1 MMALFFTVT
10 SAIAAIVS
18 DPYASLFCCIGVA
31 FVLLSSVLNV
41 HSLKRNA
48 VHDYAPVMVY
58 FASFFVLMFL
68 FPMALVLIEGP
79 RVGMY
84 PWTLG
89 MRLGNWRTGLTMVG
103 VTLPLAA
110 LNILL
115 GSGDLEL
122 RREYPFSKEAL
133 AGPGRFALYELAYVA
148 FYYLAW
154 EFAFRGVV
162 LFGLLAFL
170 PHTIPG
176 IAVAIMVQTFLS
188 TIYHIGHPHSEVFGA
203 FLLGLVAGAATVVTG
218 SILYGLFYHALVGV
232 LNDCLAYRR
241 LARSR
246 RLGRTA
252 G

>member
-1 MMALFFTVT
+1 MMALFSSIT

-18 DPYASLFCCIGVA
+18 DPYAALFCCIGVS

-48 VHDYAPVMVY
+48 AHDYGPVMLY
-58 FASFFVLMFL
+58 FASFFALMFV
-68 FPMALVLIEGP
+68 FPMTLVLVEGP

-89 MRLGNWRTGLTMVG
+89 MRLGDWRTGLTIVA
-103 VTLPLAA
+103 VSLPLLA
-110 LNILL
+110 LSLLL
-115 GSGDLEL
+115 GSSDPEL
-122 RREYPFSKEAL
+122 RRAYPFAKEAL
-133 AGPGRFALYELAYVA
+133 ENPGRFVLYEAAYVV

-188 TIYHIGHPHSEVFGA
+188 TIYHIGHPHSEVVGA
-203 FLLGLVAGAATVVTG
+203 FILGLVAGAATVVTG
-218 SILYGLFYHALVGV
+218 SILYGLFYHALAGV
-232 LNDCLAYRR
+232 LNDWLAYRR
-241 LARSR
+241 LARDR
-246 RLGRTA
+246 RPRRTA